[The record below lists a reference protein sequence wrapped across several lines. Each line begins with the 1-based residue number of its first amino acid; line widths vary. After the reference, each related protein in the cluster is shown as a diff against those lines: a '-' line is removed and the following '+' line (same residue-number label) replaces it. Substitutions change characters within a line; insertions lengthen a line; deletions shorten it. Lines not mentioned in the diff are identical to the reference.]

1 LEECSFE
8 IKEGE
13 EYEETIFTDFLVTG
27 GIPVYQE
34 IMDRQKL
41 KNLINKKL
49 FDYNSSNITMNIVM
63 FKEAI
68 SYLLKIYRIIKMGK
82 GHAMLIGEGGSGR
95 HSLTQLAAY
104 IARFET
110 F

>member
-1 LEECSFE
+1 V
-8 IKEGE
+8 KEGE

-34 IMDRQKL
+34 IVNREKL
-41 KNLINKKL
+41 KNMINQKL
-49 FDYNSSNITMNIVM
+49 SEYNLSNITMNIVM

-68 SYLLKIYRIIKMGK
+68 SYMLKIYRIIKMGK
-82 GHAMLIGEGGSGR
+82 GHAMLVGEGGSGR
-95 HSLTQLAAY
+95 HSLSQLASY
-104 IARFET
+104 IAKYET